1 MPSVDD
7 MELNNHVAIGLA
19 ESVDVNAA
27 WLTPFR
33 PQSHKN
39 PAGKAAA
46 HQQRDK
52 KRDWHLLYGE
62 WQNLLANTV
71 TCSALQDP
79 RKELLMKL

>member
-39 PAGKAAA
+39 PVGKAAA

-52 KRDWHLLYGE
+52 SEIDTFFMGNGKTYLPTL
-62 WQNLLANTV
+62 
-71 TCSALQDP
+71 
-79 RKELLMKL
+79 